1 MLHGKIDNDISIFC
15 NNCIG
20 AFVAHD
26 FRLPFNSPT
35 VNLMIPPRDF
45 IEYISNLEH
54 YNGLTIKAIKSEK
67 DWPIGLLGQSIHIN
81 FIHYKTISDGITAWR
96 RREKRINY
104 NKMYFIL
111 IETDGCTYEDLVRFD
126 NLPYQNKVALTHIPY
141 PQISCAF
148 CIKGYEHRK
157 EVTDCYRFHKI
168 LPMRK
173 YYQFKWQ
180 RFLKQ
185 KTI

>member
-1 MLHGKIDNDISIFC
+1 
-15 NNCIG
+15 
-20 AFVAHD
+20 
-26 FRLPFNSPT
+26 
-35 VNLMIPPRDF
+35 
-45 IEYISNLEH
+45 
-54 YNGLTIKAIKSEK
+54 
-67 DWPIGLLGQSIHIN
+67 
-81 FIHYKTISDGITAWR
+81 
-96 RREKRINY
+96 
-104 NKMYFIL
+104 MYFIL

-157 EVTDCYRFHKI
+157 EVTDSYRFHKI

-173 YYQFKWQ
+173 YDQFKWQ